1 MTNAEIEKKVE
12 ELLSQMTLEEKIGQ
26 MNQAGMPPEERADT
40 KELYEKLK
48 RGEIGSFI
56 MAATATAGNDDTEII
71 PDDIFAKL
79 QQKAV
84 NESRLGI
91 PVIFGRD
98 VIHGHHTVLPIPLG
112 IAAAFNPEQVRL
124 CYRDIAAEAAR
135 EGVHWSFS
143 PMLDVSRDPRWG
155 RCVES
160 PGEDPYVGMK
170 MAQAVVEGFQGDDLS
185 KPDCIAA
192 CCKHYIGYGASEGG
206 RDYHKAEIS
215 DYTLRNYYL
224 KAFKAAVDS
233 GVQTVMNSFNE
244 IGGQPTASSHY
255 LLTEV
260 LRDEL
265 GFDGYV
271 ISDWNAVSQLIEQG
285 VAKDRKDAARL
296 AINAGLDMDMVDDCY
311 ADYGVE
317 LVKEGKIKM
326 EVIDESVRRIL
337 RVKLRL
343 GLFENPYVPRYKVDL
358 EKHAEN
364 ARALADETL
373 VLLKNEKNVL
383 PLGRSAKVALIGP
396 LVNENRTLLGTWTL
410 DGNPDDVVKIPDA
423 FLSHLNEDGKLICPS
438 TAMQDDQ
445 LSYIPQADVV
455 VLCLGES
462 IRSNGE
468 ANSLA
473 KIEVPE
479 EQITLAKRAKVY
491 GKPVI
496 AVMCFG
502 RPVAMT
508 ELEPYCD
515 AIVYAWHPGTQA
527 GNAITDVLFGDVNPS
542 GKLPMTMPR
551 CTGQIPIYYNAPSS
565 GRTVNGYYGEEGNYL
580 DCQGTPMY
588 PFGYGLT
595 YTEFQLKDIAISDA
609 SISVSELKNGKKL
622 SVSVSIEN
630 TGKYDGKEVV
640 QLYIHDK
647 LASMTRPLR
656 ELKAFEKIFV
666 EKGKS
671 AACKLEIGYDEL
683 AFYNGQREFT
693 VEPGEFEIFVG
704 TDCYADN
711 KLTLTVSK

>member
-1 MTNAEIEKKVE
+1 
-12 ELLSQMTLEEKIGQ
+12 
-26 MNQAGMPPEERADT
+26 
-40 KELYEKLK
+40 
-48 RGEIGSFI
+48 
-56 MAATATAGNDDTEII
+56 
-71 PDDIFAKL
+71 
-79 QQKAV
+79 
-84 NESRLGI
+84 
-91 PVIFGRD
+91 
-98 VIHGHHTVLPIPLG
+98 
-112 IAAAFNPEQVRL
+112 
-124 CYRDIAAEAAR
+124 
-135 EGVHWSFS
+135 
-143 PMLDVSRDPRWG
+143 
-155 RCVES
+155 
-160 PGEDPYVGMK
+160 

-455 VLCLGES
+455 VLCLGTKHPFEW
-462 IRSNGE
+462 RS
-468 ANSLA
+468 
-473 KIEVPE
+473 K
-479 EQITLAKRAKVY
+479 
-491 GKPVI
+491 
-496 AVMCFG
+496 F
-502 RPVAMT
+502 
-508 ELEPYCD
+508 
-515 AIVYAWHPGTQA
+515 
-527 GNAITDVLFGDVNPS
+527 
-542 GKLPMTMPR
+542 
-551 CTGQIPIYYNAPSS
+551 
-565 GRTVNGYYGEEGNYL
+565 
-580 DCQGTPMY
+580 
-588 PFGYGLT
+588 
-595 YTEFQLKDIAISDA
+595 
-609 SISVSELKNGKKL
+609 
-622 SVSVSIEN
+622 
-630 TGKYDGKEVV
+630 
-640 QLYIHDK
+640 
-647 LASMTRPLR
+647 
-656 ELKAFEKIFV
+656 
-666 EKGKS
+666 
-671 AACKLEIGYDEL
+671 ACK
-683 AFYNGQREFT
+683 N
-693 VEPGEFEIFVG
+693 
-704 TDCYADN
+704 
-711 KLTLTVSK
+711 